1 MFGLPIILAAFALN
15 GAPSSLPVLCNPAAD
30 ARGAAASTFFTP
42 GTTTAV
48 RMEFGTMVCGGL
60 LWLAASPVERTAIL
74 RLNPDWTLTRFEHA
88 AGVALIVVLHESRHG
103 GGDRSESHA
112 ECMALREL
120 DAFAAQWAPADELPV
135 IVAFGKAYDAGLSAD
150 YHGGC

>member
-15 GAPSSLPVLCNPAAD
+15 GAPSSLPVQCNPATEAK
-30 ARGAAASTFFTP
+30 GAAAQTFFVP
-42 GTTTAV
+42 GTTTAL
-48 RMEFGTMVCGGL
+48 RSDFGATVCVGL
-60 LWLAASPVERTAIL
+60 LWLAASAPERMAIL
-74 RLNPDWTLTRFEHA
+74 ALNPSWTLARFEHA

-112 ECMALREL
+112 ECVALREL
-120 DAFAAQWAPADELPV
+120 DAFAAQWAPADDLPV
-135 IVAFGKAYDAGLSAD
+135 IVAFGKAYDAGLPAD